1 MSEPGGVS
9 VDLKEAPLPGEPEGG
24 SAWHPDHA
32 WVWQVTALSLGLGV
46 LLALSIRTTDRLRM
60 TNQPGT
66 RFGVSTAFLA
76 RYKEQNG
83 RLQDEIV
90 DLRRQVNGYIAGLEN
105 DSRATTELKRQF
117 EELKVKSG
125 LGAATGPGLEITVR
139 DNPGPLLSSDAP
151 GDFALN
157 IVHDQDLINLINE
170 LKTAGSTQIAIAG
183 ADAENLQ
190 RVIVTTTARCVGPT
204 AIVNGIPLSAPYRIL
219 ALGDP
224 VALKTA
230 LERPDSYTRFRKL
243 DERKMISIQ
252 EQAELVVP
260 DYSGTL
266 SPRYA
271 RPLTDADGAKAT
283 GKAA

>member
-1 MSEPGGVS
+1 MFDPVESSEP
-9 VDLKEAPLPGEPEGG
+9 KEAPLSGEPEGA

-46 LLALSIRTTDRLRM
+46 LLALSIRTTDRIRNS
-60 TNQPGT
+60 NQPAT
-66 RFGVSTAFLA
+66 RLGVSTAFLA

-90 DLRRQVNGYIAGLEN
+90 NLRRQVNGYIAGLEN

-117 EELKVKSG
+117 EDLKAKSG
-125 LGAATGPGLEITVR
+125 LAAATGPGLEITVR
-139 DNPGPLLSSDAP
+139 DNPGPLLASDAP

-170 LKTAGSTQIAIAG
+170 LKEAGSTQIAIAG

-219 ALGDP
+219 ALGDSA
-224 VALKTA
+224 ALRAA
-230 LERPDSYTRFRKL
+230 LERPESYTRYRKL
-243 DERKMISIQ
+243 DERKMISIL
-252 EQAELVVP
+252 EQPELVVP

-271 RPLTDADGAKAT
+271 RPLPDGEPADQPT
-283 GKAA
+283 G